1 MFLCNQAPTR
11 GLKVL
16 LCPHQR
22 LFPSFSS
29 QSSLHRWPQ
38 NNQASYFF
46 RAAEFPNAR
55 HLLIDVNWNFY
66 PPPSLYLVSRTFGLL
81 GFDIDG
87 NAAFRIPKKQTK
99 NPSQTWLEGVCS
111 LSALVASSVFKDILA
126 AFIVL
131 FLHFCVGLLIYS
143 KVLHLFSPLF
153 KRQACVHC
161 VNGTGFCLDVCFL
174 QVCVSA
180 RVCFVVFGLIPIIP
194 QVCLCCLLLGA
205 QVSPF
210 CCL

>member
-1 MFLCNQAPTR
+1 MKTLHSEYQKKTKQKESISIMVGRSLQPFCSR
-11 GLKVL
+11 GFNG
-16 LCPHQR
+16 C
-22 LFPSFSS
+22 
-29 QSSLHRWPQ
+29 
-38 NNQASYFF
+38 
-46 RAAEFPNAR
+46 
-55 HLLIDVNWNFY
+55 
-66 PPPSLYLVSRTFGLL
+66 
-81 GFDIDG
+81 
-87 NAAFRIPKKQTK
+87 
-99 NPSQTWLEGVCS
+99 
-111 LSALVASSVFKDILA
+111 VFKDILA
-126 AFIVL
+126 AFVVL

-161 VNGTGFCLDVCFL
+161 VNGNEFCLDVCFL
-174 QVCVSA
+174 QVCVSV